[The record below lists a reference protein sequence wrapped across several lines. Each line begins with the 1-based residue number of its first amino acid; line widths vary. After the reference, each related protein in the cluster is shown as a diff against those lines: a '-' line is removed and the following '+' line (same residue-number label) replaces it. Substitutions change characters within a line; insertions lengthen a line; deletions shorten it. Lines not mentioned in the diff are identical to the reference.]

1 MPSGGANRGQG
12 RKPVAE
18 ELNTRILSQ
27 NAIIAKY
34 GSLEAGLK
42 TLLESD
48 RDPLV
53 KFVFE
58 HALGKPVDKVE
69 AKIDGEVIHI
79 RFRDAE

>member
-27 NAIIAKY
+27 TAIIAKY
-34 GSLEAGLK
+34 GSLGAGLQK
-42 TLLESD
+42 LLESD

-58 HALGKPVDKVE
+58 HALGKPVDKLE
-69 AKIDGEVIHI
+69 AKVDGEVIHI

>member
-18 ELNTRILSQ
+18 ELNTRLLSQ

-42 TLLESD
+42 NLLESD